1 MSSKPA
7 LPFVAVQYYCAGYST
22 YPTDGN
28 DSKGS
33 SGAGLMPYCEG
44 LETVSHDTTRPMCET
59 RCWVP
64 EQHASPAPAH
74 TQRMHPGLPSTII
87 MPRCAQIAVLED
99 TSDETVEARG
109 TAPAPQGSNE
119 APSSES
125 PVDQSLQAKFIAKFA
140 ENLGKVSSGLSGG
153 SSSSNNSSPGSGG
166 AGGSSSSSSTEG
178 SALLPSEFLN
188 KFLATAQSNAQRIS
202 SASSGMANA
211 VYCVTLKP
219 LHPDPSDPSPRVCV
233 CVSSRCVIEDADR
246 RSGPVGTPDPAVG
259 RTQDPRGLTMQMGPA
274 RLLDPPLASRQYV
287 EPCLAVLLR
296 HDCNRPTTTGKA

>member
-44 LETVSHDTTRPMCET
+44 LE
-59 RCWVP
+59 
-64 EQHASPAPAH
+64 
-74 TQRMHPGLPSTII
+74 
-87 MPRCAQIAVLED
+87 IAVLED

-219 LHPDPSDPSPRVCV
+219 LVD
-233 CVSSRCVIEDADR
+233 IF
-246 RSGPVGTPDPAVG
+246 
-259 RTQDPRGLTMQMGPA
+259 
-274 RLLDPPLASRQYV
+274 
-287 EPCLAVLLR
+287 
-296 HDCNRPTTTGKA
+296 TGGGD